1 MQKQL
6 LWWVAQLDEVS
17 HTSERSTPSGTPS
30 RVLSGEDRGMFDL
43 CGSLW
48 RISDTTCGMVWA
60 MVNLTNKYKWQR
72 TSIQISELK
81 GFDGIESEWS
91 LDHWELRRWLTKIL
105 LWRPFVPGSSHLTL
119 TLATGSLQLE
129 RRSVFFV
136 QCTGSEILWQ
146 KRKLMYLLIQVTPY
160 ALLIANTSCWFGTS
174 RGNLVI
180 GYCNHLIL
188 K

>member
-1 MQKQL
+1 MSCPTWRGKPYLRAFNSIRDAFEGAVRGRSGDVRLVAVPFEGLATPPVGWCEQ
-6 LWWVAQLDEVS
+6 WWTLQIN
-17 HTSERSTPSGTPS
+17 TNGSGHPFKS
-30 RVLSGEDRGMFDL
+30 PNSKALMASK
-43 CGSLW
+43 
-48 RISDTTCGMVWA
+48 
-60 MVNLTNKYKWQR
+60 VN
-72 TSIQISELK
+72 
-81 GFDGIESEWS
+81 DPWS
-91 LDHWELRRWLTKIL
+91 HWELRRWLTKIL